1 MMLTKEKGIFTD
13 NEINGKGYMTKILV
27 VDDESDLELLI
38 KQKFRQKIREQ
49 QYEFVFAANGL
60 HALEQLEEHPD
71 ISIVL
76 SDINMP
82 EMDGLTL
89 LSKLNEKNLLLK
101 SVVVSA
107 YGDMENIR
115 TAMNRGAFDFI
126 TKPVN
131 FEDLDITIQKA
142 INQVHQMKQTLQAI
156 KENNIL
162 KMYVDE
168 SVLNFMSGDEF
179 ESSISENE
187 TIEASVAFIDICRF
201 TAISEKEPPNKV
213 VRLLNSYFD
222 LMVREIIEQQGTVD
236 KFIGDCIL
244 AVFKGPFHLDRAI
257 DACLSIRTKI
267 ESLPS
272 EDHFK
277 PQISAGINS
286 GEMIYGNIGSTTLR
300 RLDYTVIGDTV
311 NIAERLQRSA
321 VNGQIVITEECYHKV
336 SQSFNCRLIGP
347 VNLKN
352 KSKEVVI
359 YEVLA

>member
-1 MMLTKEKGIFTD
+1 
-13 NEINGKGYMTKILV
+13 MTKILV

-49 QYEFVFAANGL
+49 QYEFVFAVNGIQ
-60 HALEQLEEHPD
+60 ALEQIDKHND

-89 LSKLNEKNLLLK
+89 LSKLNERNLLLK

-115 TAMNRGAFDFI
+115 LAMNRGAFDFI

-131 FEDLDITIQKA
+131 FEDLEVTIRKA
-142 INQVHQMKQTLQAI
+142 VLQVNQMKQTIQAI

-179 ESSISENE
+179 ENSLVASE
-187 TIEASVAFIDICRF
+187 TIEASVAFIDICKF
-201 TAISEKEPPNKV
+201 TAISENEPANKV
-213 VRLLNSYFD
+213 VKLLNSYFE
-222 LMVREIIEQQGTVD
+222 LMVKEIIEQQGTVD

-257 DACLSIRTKI
+257 DACLAIRNKI
-267 ESLPS
+267 ESLPDENS
-272 EDHFK
+272 FK
-277 PQISAGINS
+277 PQVSAGINS
-286 GEMIYGNIGSTTLR
+286 GEMIYGNIGSSTLR

-321 VNGQIVITEECYHKV
+321 INGQIVITDECYQKV
-336 SQSFNCRLIGP
+336 KQSFNCRLIGP
-347 VNLKN
+347 VSLKN
-352 KSKEVVI
+352 KAREVII
-359 YEVLA
+359 YEVLD